1 MMIKMIIRLFLMLL
15 ILNLSYINIF
25 ADDGSIIIMGQK
37 VPNIN
42 FKHTEGVYEGMN
54 VVYDDT
60 LAYFK
65 SNRREFLR
73 EKIRGNLEKYYI
85 AAWEAYIT
93 NKNNLP
99 SCITEALDNLHNKVP
114 EIYLNFIFSSA
125 SAYFDKLN
133 LKGKLSGEKTVW
145 INDKMAD
152 YGGDIGGGA
161 MVPGANTIFLV
172 DAFSSPSK
180 NVEYSTIL
188 RGCEYRTYLN
198 DFDMG
203 IPGSDFFENWERKN
217 GYVKNPIPGLIFH
230 ELVHMALEYS
240 TTISSRAE
248 DEATVED
255 IQLKIFSNAMPIY
268 EGKYFDYL
276 WKYLKK
282 SKSGAF
288 KYFNVPNGE
297 HWKRRDFN
305 PPFNPSQENDLLY
318 KKVDKKIDIILKG
331 KVLFGHGDIVNLSAN
346 VDGSNTDD
354 VKCDPMKK
362 YCIPYKICCD
372 RQCAPKPPE
381 EEDMGPRDHGDDLF
395 SYSDAVIKEYNLAPE
410 AVIYTNG
417 YYQEAI
423 KLYGGLK
430 FDGNNTAQELIK
442 STPFLVIASNGLF
455 GKENDSTFKERRMIF
470 IPMVISSLPGHI
482 RPKLLLY
489 PAVTG

>member
-1 MMIKMIIRLFLMLL
+1 MEKWAIRLSAIML
-15 ILNLSYINIF
+15 ILNLSCFITL
-25 ADDGSIIIMGQK
+25 AQDEKIIIMGQK
-37 VPNIN
+37 VPNIL
-42 FKHTEGVYEGMN
+42 FEHTEGALQGLN
-54 VVYDDT
+54 VVDDDT

-65 SNRREFLR
+65 INKRRILR
-73 EKIRGNLEKYYI
+73 KIIKNNLKSYYI
-85 AAWEAYIT
+85 AAWKAYII

-99 SCITEALDNLHNKVP
+99 SCVTEALDNLHNKVP
-114 EIYLNFIFSSA
+114 EIYLNFVFSSA

-145 INDKMAD
+145 INGKMAD

-161 MVPGANTIFLV
+161 MAPGANTIFLV

-180 NVEYSTIL
+180 NVEYNTIL

-203 IPGSDFFENWERKN
+203 IPGSDFFENWHRKN
-217 GYVKNPIPGLIFH
+217 EYVKNPIPGLIFH

-240 TTISSRAE
+240 TTISSRDG

-282 SKSGAF
+282 SRSGAF

-362 YCIPYKICCD
+362 YCIPYKICCANKISYED
-372 RQCAPKPPE
+372 QCTSKPPE
-381 EEDMGPRDHGDDLF
+381 EEDRGPEDHGDDLF
-395 SYSDAVIKEYNLAPE
+395 SFSDPVIKEYNLAPE

-417 YYQEAI
+417 YYKEAI

-430 FDGNNTAQELIK
+430 FDGKNTAQELIK
-442 STPFLVIASNGLF
+442 TTPFLVIPSNGLF
-455 GKENDSTFKERRMIF
+455 GKENDSTFKEILKEYVRLSGTLVVF
-470 IPMVISSLPGHI
+470 
-482 RPKLLLY
+482 
-489 PAVTG
+489 AQQQ